1 MDVQIF
7 EWETAGSTPE
17 ITIERLKLNVIF
29 RQIQVAESSQ
39 IFPGTENHSTTR
51 IITQEFEVFLVK
63 VILQGIP
70 YWNIKSNLGLTDRN
84 MQVRFGFRVVQKIL
98 RFGNLWNN
106 NQFLWKAYCAPSI
119 GPVVSYP
126 KFSGDFLSLG
136 LNFVQ
141 VFFWF
146 RAYMAN
152 WYNIGRTV
160 SIS

>member
-29 RQIQVAESSQ
+29 RQIQVEESSQ

-70 YWNIKSNLGLTDRN
+70 Y
-84 MQVRFGFRVVQKIL
+84 
-98 RFGNLWNN
+98 
-106 NQFLWKAYCAPSI
+106 
-119 GPVVSYP
+119 
-126 KFSGDFLSLG
+126 
-136 LNFVQ
+136 
-141 VFFWF
+141 
-146 RAYMAN
+146 
-152 WYNIGRTV
+152 
-160 SIS
+160 

>member
-1 MDVQIF
+1 MDVQIS
-7 EWETAGSTPE
+7 EWAMADSTPE

-39 IFPGTENHSTTR
+39 IFPGIENHSTTR

-84 MQVRFGFRVVQKIL
+84 MQVRFGFMVVQKIL

-106 NQFLWKAYCAPSI
+106 NQFLWNAYCAPSI

-126 KFSGDFLSLG
+126 KFLGDFLSLG

-152 WYNIGRTV
+152 WSNIGRTV